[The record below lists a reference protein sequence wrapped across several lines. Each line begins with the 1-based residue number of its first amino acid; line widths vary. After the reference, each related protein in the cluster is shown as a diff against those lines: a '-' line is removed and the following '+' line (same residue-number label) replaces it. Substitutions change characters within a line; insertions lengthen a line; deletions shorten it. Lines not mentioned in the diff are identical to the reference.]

1 MRLSAEKL
9 QAAMTNKGLNEI
21 RLANLLRENGL
32 DVSPNVVKKW
42 CRALQPA
49 SDKILLME
57 RVLGSK
63 ITEDEK
69 PRRSYIHPT
78 NGRQSAAA

>member
-9 QAAMTNKGLNEI
+9 WKAMTNKGLDDI
-21 RLANLLRENGL
+21 GLANLLRKNGL

-42 CRALQPA
+42 CKALQPA
-49 SDKILLME
+49 SDKIKLIEL
-57 RVLGSK
+57 VLGSK

-69 PRRSYIHPT
+69 PRRSFIHP
-78 NGRQSAAA
+78 NISAAA